1 MTVKGLITAM
11 VTPMR
16 NGSIDE
22 EAVRGLVE
30 RLIQKGVNGIF
41 ILGTNGEFHVLSREE
56 KVKLAAMVVEYADC
70 RVPVYAGSGGNSTQ
84 EVIELSQ
91 ALQQTGITALSVIT
105 PFLVP
110 LSQQELL
117 QHYEAVADAVNIP
130 IILYNIPKNT
140 GNNIEPQTAAA
151 LARHDNIVGIKDSSG
166 NIEQIKQYIELT
178 REMEFAVLSGSDS
191 LILKALKLGAQG
203 AVAATSNLLTDI
215 DVAIIRYFE
224 QGKLAEAQMM
234 QEKIEPLRKVL
245 KLGSIPS
252 VLKATMNMAGIAA
265 GECRKPIIMPNEA
278 VLAEIREMLQY
289 YVQEG
294 EM

>member
-1 MTVKGLITAM
+1 M
-11 VTPMR
+11 
-16 NGSIDE
+16 
-22 EAVRGLVE
+22 
-30 RLIQKGVNGIF
+30 
-41 ILGTNGEFHVLSREE
+41 
-56 KVKLAAMVVEYADC
+56 
-70 RVPVYAGSGGNSTQ
+70 
-84 EVIELSQ
+84 
-91 ALQQTGITALSVIT
+91 
-105 PFLVP
+105 
-110 LSQQELL
+110 
-117 QHYEAVADAVNIP
+117 
-130 IILYNIPKNT
+130 
-140 GNNIEPQTAAA
+140 
-151 LARHDNIVGIKDSSG
+151 
-166 NIEQIKQYIELT
+166 
-178 REMEFAVLSGSDS
+178 
-191 LILKALKLGAQG
+191 
-203 AVAATSNLLTDI
+203 AATSNLLTDI

>member
-140 GNNIEPQTAAA
+140 GNNIE
-151 LARHDNIVGIKDSSG
+151 
-166 NIEQIKQYIELT
+166 QIKQYIELT

-191 LILKALKLGAQG
+191 LILKALKLGAKG

>member
-1 MTVKGLITAM
+1 MQSSCVCRK
-11 VTPMR
+11 R
-16 NGSIDE
+16 
-22 EAVRGLVE
+22 R
-30 RLIQKGVNGIF
+30 Q
-41 ILGTNGEFHVLSREE
+41 FHTGGYR
-56 KVKLAAMVVEYADC
+56 AI
-70 RVPVYAGSGGNSTQ
+70 AGFATDGYYCTQ
-84 EVIELSQ
+84 CN
-91 ALQQTGITALSVIT
+91 T

-151 LARHDNIVGIKDSSG
+151 LACHDNIVGIKDSSG

-191 LILKALKLGAQG
+191 LILKALKLGAKG

>member
-1 MTVKGLITAM
+1 
-11 VTPMR
+11 
-16 NGSIDE
+16 
-22 EAVRGLVE
+22 
-30 RLIQKGVNGIF
+30 
-41 ILGTNGEFHVLSREE
+41 
-56 KVKLAAMVVEYADC
+56 
-70 RVPVYAGSGGNSTQ
+70 
-84 EVIELSQ
+84 
-91 ALQQTGITALSVIT
+91 
-105 PFLVP
+105 
-110 LSQQELL
+110 
-117 QHYEAVADAVNIP
+117 
-130 IILYNIPKNT
+130 
-140 GNNIEPQTAAA
+140 
-151 LARHDNIVGIKDSSG
+151 
-166 NIEQIKQYIELT
+166 
-178 REMEFAVLSGSDS
+178 MEFAVLSGSDY
-191 LILKALKLGAQG
+191 LILKALKLGAKG